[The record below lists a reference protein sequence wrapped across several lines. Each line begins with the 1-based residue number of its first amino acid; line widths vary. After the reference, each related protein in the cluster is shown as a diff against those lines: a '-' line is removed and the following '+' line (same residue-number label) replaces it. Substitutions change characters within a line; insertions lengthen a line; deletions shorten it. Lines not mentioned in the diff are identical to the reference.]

1 MNKDCIADPA
11 AEPERSDVVH
21 DLLAHMAEQMIA
33 LNKQRQKLERALD
46 PFKWLDR
53 GAEFKPFTQV
63 FADEIKYGV
72 RVSGLDEVHHDVEK
86 LRLVPGAGNEYELQ
100 ARLKHRDPATG
111 WAKAL
116 KDDKGKIVR
125 SWVPAY
131 RFELDPARARF
142 YTHALPVLGQFSSHK
157 NFPGGKTK
165 TTLQKLH
172 AGRLPIFDPAIDLT
186 PLEELTAEL
195 AAARARIMRTDE
207 LIDQI
212 VYKLYGLTEEEIG
225 IVEGGV

>member
-1 MNKDCIADPA
+1 MLVDSLKRSQNRLKMNRNPLCLNYLPSISIKNKVSGLAD
-11 AEPERSDVVH
+11 
-21 DLLAHMAEQMIA
+21 L
-33 LNKQRQKLERALD
+33 
-46 PFKWLDR
+46 
-53 GAEFKPFTQV
+53 T
-63 FADEIKYGV
+63 
-72 RVSGLDEVHHDVEK
+72 GLDEVRHDVEK
-86 LRLVPGAGNEYELQ
+86 LRLVPTGGAEFELQ

-111 WAKAL
+111 WSKAL

-142 YTHALPVLGQFSSHK
+142 YTHALPVLDQFSSHK

-225 IVEGGV
+225 IVEGKETLV